1 MLGFAIAFSLA
12 ILAHRRRWLQAP
24 LGAATGVLYTIP
36 SVAFFFLLLPLT
48 GRGVD
53 TAVIALTAF
62 NLQIIYRNTTVGLSN
77 VPSSVKDAARGIGQ
91 TDRQIL
97 WRVEI
102 PLATPEIIA
111 GLRIATVSTVAIA
124 TLAALAGGGGLGVPV
139 FSEGISFKT
148 NLIIA
153 GGIVIAM
160 ALIFDAILFTIQRL
174 ATPWERVA
182 RAMRFLLPHLP
193 LGSIQGAV
201 EFIFSPQPSN
211 VTGGKLVGGFEQ
223 TMELALTQLEVT
235 VFALILSLVLAL
247 PFGLW
252 LGHKGVGELVAIG
265 VGNAGRAI
273 PELVLIAFMAAAI
286 GVGVLNLTIA
296 LAVLGIPPI
305 LTNSFIGVRQVDRAP
320 VDAARGIGMSEL
332 EVLLKVELPLAIP
345 TVMAGVRLA
354 TIAIVSTATI
364 APLAG
369 VLTLGDYIIN
379 ENVYGE
385 NGVVAG
391 AIVVA
396 VMALGLEL
404 LLALLQ
410 RRLTSPGLKPSL
422 A

>member
-1 MLGFAIAFSLA
+1 L
-12 ILAHRRRWLQAP
+12 
-24 LGAATGVLYTIP
+24 T
-36 SVAFFFLLLPLT
+36 SV
-48 GRGVD
+48 V
-53 TAVIALTAF
+53 
-62 NLQIIYRNTTVGLSN
+62 
-77 VPSSVKDAARGIGQ
+77 
-91 TDRQIL
+91 
-97 WRVEI
+97 
-102 PLATPEIIA
+102 
-111 GLRIATVSTVAIA
+111 
-124 TLAALAGGGGLGVPV
+124 
-139 FSEGISFKT
+139 
-148 NLIIA
+148 
-153 GGIVIAM
+153 
-160 ALIFDAILFTIQRL
+160 
-174 ATPWERVA
+174 
-182 RAMRFLLPHLP
+182 LPHLP
-193 LGSIQGAV
+193 LGSIQGAI

-211 VTGGKLVGGFEQ
+211 VTGGKLVGGFDQ

-235 VFALILSLVLAL
+235 IFALLLSLVVAL
-247 PFGLW
+247 PAGLW

-265 VGNAGRAI
+265 VGNSGRAI

-305 LTNSFIGVRQVDRAP
+305 LTNSFVGIRQVERAP
-320 VDAARGIGMSEL
+320 VEAARGIGMSEL

>member
-1 MLGFAIAFSLA
+1 M
-12 ILAHRRRWLQAP
+12 
-24 LGAATGVLYTIP
+24 T
-36 SVAFFFLLLPLT
+36 SV
-48 GRGVD
+48 
-53 TAVIALTAF
+53 
-62 NLQIIYRNTTVGLSN
+62 
-77 VPSSVKDAARGIGQ
+77 
-91 TDRQIL
+91 
-97 WRVEI
+97 
-102 PLATPEIIA
+102 
-111 GLRIATVSTVAIA
+111 
-124 TLAALAGGGGLGVPV
+124 
-139 FSEGISFKT
+139 
-148 NLIIA
+148 
-153 GGIVIAM
+153 
-160 ALIFDAILFTIQRL
+160 
-174 ATPWERVA
+174 
-182 RAMRFLLPHLP
+182 LLPHLP
-193 LGSIQGAV
+193 LGSIQGAI

-211 VTGGKLVGGFEQ
+211 VTGGKLVGGFDQ
-223 TMELALTQLEVT
+223 TVELALTQLEVT
-235 VFALILSLVLAL
+235 VFALLLSLAVAL
-247 PFGLW
+247 PAGLW

-265 VGNAGRAI
+265 IGNSGRAI

-305 LTNSFIGVRQVDRAP
+305 LTNSFIGIRQVDRAP
-320 VDAARGIGMSEL
+320 VEAARGIGMSEL

-396 VMALGLEL
+396 VMALCLEV

-422 A
+422 T

>member
-1 MLGFAIAFSLA
+1 
-12 ILAHRRRWLQAP
+12 
-24 LGAATGVLYTIP
+24 
-36 SVAFFFLLLPLT
+36 
-48 GRGVD
+48 
-53 TAVIALTAF
+53 
-62 NLQIIYRNTTVGLSN
+62 LS
-77 VPSSVKDAARGIGQ
+77 P
-91 TDRQIL
+91 
-97 WRVEI
+97 
-102 PLATPEIIA
+102 
-111 GLRIATVSTVAIA
+111 
-124 TLAALAGGGGLGVPV
+124 
-139 FSEGISFKT
+139 
-148 NLIIA
+148 
-153 GGIVIAM
+153 
-160 ALIFDAILFTIQRL
+160 
-174 ATPWERVA
+174 
-182 RAMRFLLPHLP
+182 LLPHLP

-235 VFALILSLVLAL
+235 VFALVLSLVLAL
-247 PFGLW
+247 PVGLW

-305 LTNSFIGVRQVDRAP
+305 LTNSFIGIRQVDRAP

-332 EVLLKVELPLAIP
+332 EILLKVELPLAIP